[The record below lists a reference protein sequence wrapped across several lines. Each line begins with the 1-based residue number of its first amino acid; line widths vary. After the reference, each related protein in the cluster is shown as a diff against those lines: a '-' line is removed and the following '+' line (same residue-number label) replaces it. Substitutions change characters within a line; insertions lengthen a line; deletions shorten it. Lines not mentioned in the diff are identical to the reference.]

1 MGLWVPSGLMA
12 GGTTTAMQNL
22 SIGNYPSNMRSF
34 ISCNR
39 NVSSPTTTIKHPMQ
53 ARTFRFSS
61 ATFRAKIRRDFLG
74 KALGN
79 YPWNRAKPS
88 TTIGAIPSPT
98 TIIKRPKRLSKCW
111 YVQPEKMPICCSTSD
126 LNPMATCP
134 LWHSTA
140 FMPSENGSNNMA
152 QPSITRAEDS
162 WHPMIGA

>member
-12 GGTTTAMQNL
+12 GGTTTATQSL
-22 SIGNYPSNMRSF
+22 SIGNCPSNMRSF

-39 NVSSPTTTIKHPMQ
+39 NVSSATTTIKHPMQ
-53 ARTFRFSS
+53 ARIFRFSS
-61 ATFRAKIRRDFLG
+61 ATSRAKTRRDFRG

-79 YPWNRAKPS
+79 CPWNRAKLS

-98 TIIKRPKRLSKCW
+98 AVIKRPRHSSKCW
-111 YVQPEKMPICCSTSD
+111 CVRPERMPICCSTSG

-134 LWHSTA
+134 LWRSTA
-140 FMPSENGSNNMA
+140 YRPSENGSNNMA